1 MPVGVLKLRNND
13 PFSEKTKIFFSLI
26 IIFLAVPAAVWGA
39 DLNNLKAA
47 DVVQILNNITDFF
60 AALIASLATL
70 MILVAAFMYITSS
83 GDPTKIEN
91 AKKTLVW
98 AIVGIVV
105 AFLAYGI
112 VNLVASFLSYKVKN
126 LFFSFKREGR

>member
-1 MPVGVLKLRNND
+1 
-13 PFSEKTKIFFSLI
+13 
-26 IIFLAVPAAVWGA
+26 
-39 DLNNLKAA
+39 
-47 DVVQILNNITDFF
+47 
-60 AALIASLATL
+60 
-70 MILVAAFMYITSS
+70 MYITSS

-112 VNLVASFLSYKVKN
+112 VNLVASFLS
-126 LFFSFKREGR
+126 

>member
-1 MPVGVLKLRNND
+1 M
-13 PFSEKTKIFFSLI
+13 I

-112 VNLVASFLSYKVKN
+112 VNLVASFLS
-126 LFFSFKREGR
+126 